1 MVRPRLCRAVVA
13 AVMCVGTGALT
24 SGVAHASTT
33 LVFSD
38 TIKFSATLARD
49 GTVHATKCNLTSD
62 AEPVSFVCQATG
74 RVFPPPQIWVM
85 TFHSAD
91 GTIKSSF
98 TLTSTPLPNTYRLKG
113 TGTEEDNAD
122 PGQPPPPPY
131 DCVLTGTLTHP
142 AANPLTNNV
151 TIRVRESSTAP

>member
-74 RVFPPPQIWVM
+74 RVWRWPAVSWWPRSPG
-85 TFHSAD
+85 SA
-91 GTIKSSF
+91 
-98 TLTSTPLPNTYRLKG
+98 G
-113 TGTEEDNAD
+113 TGAAAGPRHPIISTSPRRAD
-122 PGQPPPPPY
+122 
-131 DCVLTGTLTHP
+131 
-142 AANPLTNNV
+142 
-151 TIRVRESSTAP
+151 E